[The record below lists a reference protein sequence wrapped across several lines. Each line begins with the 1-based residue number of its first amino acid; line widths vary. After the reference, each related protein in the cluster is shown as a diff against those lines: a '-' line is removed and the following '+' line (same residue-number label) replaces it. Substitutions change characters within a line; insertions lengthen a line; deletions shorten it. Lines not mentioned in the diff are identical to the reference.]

1 MVYAKTL
8 ALNSPNFEY
17 DFCNFSKKQMTS
29 KDRYEDLTK
38 EGWGRVWFYRNLQ
51 VINAYTLECGFHSN

>member
-1 MVYAKTL
+1 MVFAKTL

-17 DFCNFSKKQMTS
+17 DFCNFSKKQMSS

-38 EGWGRVWFYRNLQ
+38 EGCGRVWFYRNL
-51 VINAYTLECGFHSN
+51 